1 MFCPNCENNIED
13 RTKFCPYCGTTIKND
28 NINDTILFT
37 NTPIPAQ
44 QMQPSM
50 KWYKFIIYFQLFA
63 GALTGIAS
71 LGSVIEDKLN
81 YEEKK
86 KEMLELTDFENFY
99 YDEML
104 DMFGKMDTFFKYMCY
119 FSSLQRFDGCNGDSG
134 KTKTGAL

>member
-50 KWYKFIIYFQLFA
+50 FFIN
-63 GALTGIAS
+63 S
-71 LGSVIEDKLN
+71 
-81 YEEKK
+81 
-86 KEMLELTDFENFY
+86 
-99 YDEML
+99 
-104 DMFGKMDTFFKYMCY
+104 
-119 FSSLQRFDGCNGDSG
+119 
-134 KTKTGAL
+134 